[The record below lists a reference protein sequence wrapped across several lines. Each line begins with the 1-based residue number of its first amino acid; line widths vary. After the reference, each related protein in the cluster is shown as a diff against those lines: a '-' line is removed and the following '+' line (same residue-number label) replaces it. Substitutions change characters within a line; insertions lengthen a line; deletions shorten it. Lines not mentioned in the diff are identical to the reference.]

1 MKNGFVLAIAV
12 AGLAASAQ
20 AASYGLLFEVSGD
33 GGSSWTQNLNVDVT
47 SGAATVKF
55 RISAYF
61 QDGVTVNGNQ
71 AVAFNRFTGSNL
83 ITNWGTGFA
92 GDQLQSYTRDVSS
105 GNAAILSTTQTAAG
119 RVLGNGTALS
129 FASQLLLTLP
139 ATPVYVTQV
148 LSGQIRIG
156 NNTPGSFVRT
166 ISLQNNSLSTLNFYG
181 AGSTTAGAPTGDL
194 VNSNAI
200 INVIPTPASA
210 ALIGLGGLIAARRRR
225 A

>member
-20 AASYGLLFEVSGD
+20 AASFGLLFEVSGD

-71 AVAFNRFTGSNL
+71 AVAFNRFTGSNI
-83 ITNWGTGFA
+83 ITNWGSGFA
-92 GDQLQSYTRDVSS
+92 GDQLQTYTRDVPS
-105 GNAAILSTTQTAAG
+105 GNAALLTSTQTPGG

-139 ATPVYVTQV
+139 ANPVYVTQI

-166 ISLQNNSLSTLNFYG
+166 ISLGNNSLSALNFYG
-181 AGSTTAGAPTGDL
+181 AGSTTAGAALGDL
-194 VNSNAI
+194 MHSNAT

-210 ALIGLGGLIAARRRR
+210 ALIGLGGLVAVRRRR

>member
-1 MKNGFVLAIAV
+1 MKNGFVLTVAI

-33 GGSSWTQNLNVDVT
+33 GGANWTQNLNVDVS
-47 SGAATVKF
+47 SGSKLVNF

-71 AVAFNRFTGSNL
+71 AVAFNRFTGSN
-83 ITNWGTGFA
+83 IVTNWGSGFA
-92 GDQLQSYTRDVSS
+92 GDQLVSYSRDVSG
-105 GNAAILSTTQTAAG
+105 GNAAVLSSSQTASG
-119 RVLGNGTALS
+119 RVLGNTTSLS
-129 FASQLLLTLP
+129 FASQLLLSLP
-139 ATPVYVTQV
+139 ANPVYTTQI

-166 ISLQNNSLSTLNFYG
+166 IELRNNTLTTLNFYG
-181 AGSTTAGAPTGDL
+181 AGSTTAGAPLGDL
-194 VNSNAI
+194 ANSNAV
-200 INVIPTPASA
+200 INVIPTPASM
-210 ALIGLGGLIAARRRR
+210 ALLGLGGLVAARRRR

>member
-20 AASYGLLFEVSGD
+20 AASFGLLFEVSGD
-33 GGSSWTQNLNVDVT
+33 GGANWTQNLNVDVT

-71 AVAFNRFTGSNL
+71 AVAFNRFTGSNF
-83 ITNWGTGFA
+83 ISNWGSGFA

-105 GNAAILSTTQTAAG
+105 GNAALLTSTQSPAG
-119 RVLGNGTALS
+119 RTLGNATPLS
-129 FASQLLLTLP
+129 FASQLLLVLP
-139 ATPVYVTQV
+139 GTPVYVTQI

-156 NNTPGSFVRT
+156 NSAPGSFVRT
-166 ISLQNNSLSTLNFYG
+166 IELRNNTLSTLSFYG
-181 AGSTTAGAPTGDL
+181 QGSTTAGAALGDL
-194 VNSNAI
+194 VHSTAT
-200 INVIPTPASA
+200 INVIPTPATA
-210 ALIGLGGLIAARRRR
+210 ALIGLGGLVAARRRR

>member
-33 GGSSWTQNLNVDVT
+33 GGANWTQNLNVDVT

-71 AVAFNRFTGSNL
+71 AVAFNRFTGSNI
-83 ITNWGTGFA
+83 ITNWGSGFA
-92 GDQLQSYTRDVSS
+92 GDQLQTYTRDVSS

-119 RVLGNGTALS
+119 RLLGNTTALS
-129 FASQLLLTLP
+129 FASQLLLNLP
-139 ATPVYVTQV
+139 SSPVYTTQI
-148 LSGQIRIG
+148 LSGQIKIG
-156 NNTPGSFVRT
+156 NTAPGAFVRT
-166 ISLQNNSLSTLNFYG
+166 IELKNNSQISLNFYG
-181 AGSTTAGAPTGDL
+181 AGSTTAGPALGDL
-194 VNSNAI
+194 VNSNAV
-200 INVIPTPASA
+200 INVIPAPASL
-210 ALIGLGGLIAARRRR
+210 ALVGLGGLVAARRRR

>member
-33 GGSSWTQNLNVDVT
+33 GGMTWSQNLNVDVT
-47 SGAATVKF
+47 SGSKNVNF

-83 ITNWGTGFA
+83 ITNWGSGFA
-92 GDQLQSYTRDVSS
+92 GDQLLSYTRDVPQ
-105 GNAAILSTTQTAAG
+105 GNAAILSSSQTPGG

-129 FASQLLLTLP
+129 FASQILLALP
-139 ATPVYVTQV
+139 ATPTYVTQI
-148 LSGQIRIG
+148 LSGQIKIG
-156 NNTPGSFVRT
+156 NNVPGAFVRT
-166 ISLQNNSLSTLNFYG
+166 ISLQNNSLSALNFYG
-181 AGSTTAGAPTGDL
+181 AGSTTAGPALGDL
-194 VNSNAI
+194 VHSTAV
-200 INVIPTPASA
+200 INVIPAPASL
-210 ALIGLGGLIAARRRR
+210 ALVGLGGLVAARRRR